1 MDGKDIFIG
10 VMVLVIAIGAYN
22 FYTAS
27 QVPAQDG
34 VPADTDDATP
44 QLIKCGTVPT
54 VNLDANDKFE
64 SGQKNWGTWTYII
77 DGGSPETDSDG
88 SFSMDINN
96 PLTVLAGND
105 NSSVYYRQVWT
116 PTVDSCTVNSEALNT
131 MVKFD
136 TYEVICYNEI
146 GDPINGSTYGSNLS
160 IGTGGS
166 RTVECTLT
174 GVAKTGT
181 PYGSNMFLELNST
194 TYKEN
199 DLTLTWDGATITPEQ
214 TNPGAYKLS
223 LATGVVKTFDIP
235 AFEGAVVKTFYIVLS
250 AETSVDPGAQ
260 GASTIT
266 SYGNGIAGYII
277 PKNCYQ
283 EEDVS
288 PAVFKCGMEDMD
300 STFVSPGGTTK
311 ATASVAQFLIP
322 VK

>member
-10 VMVLVIAIGAYN
+10 VAVLVIIFGAYN

-27 QVPAQDG
+27 EVPAQP
-34 VPADTDDATP
+34 VPTGTDDATP

-64 SGQKNWGTWTYII
+64 SGQTNWGTWLYII
-77 DGGSPETDSDG
+77 DGGSPESDADG

-96 PLTVLAGND
+96 PLTVLAGNA
-105 NSSVYYRQVWT
+105 NSSTYYRQVWT

-146 GDPINGSTYGSNLS
+146 GDPINGTTYSNNLS
-160 IGTGGS
+160 IGEGGS
-166 RTVECTLT
+166 RTIECTLT

-199 DLTLTWDGATITPEQ
+199 DLTLTWDGASITSAQ

-223 LATGVVKTFDIP
+223 LASGVVKTYDIP

-250 AETSVDPGAQ
+250 AESDKNPGESVSPSMTA
-260 GASTIT
+260 
-266 SYGNGIAGYII
+266 YGDGVAGYII

-288 PAVFKCGMEDMD
+288 PAQFKCGMEDMD

-311 ATASVAQFLIP
+311 SSGAVAQFLIP
-322 VK
+322 VR